1 MRKLHRPL
9 VSTAAAMAV
18 STLAVGC
25 SVQIGGSGDL
35 NTSKLENELTAD
47 IEEALPGIPVS
58 VQCPSDIP
66 MAAETSFTCDATV
79 AGQSLT
85 FDITQTDDDGNVD
98 SEPEQAVLLMSK
110 IDEQVAP
117 QLSEQLGGQW
127 QVNCNPPGSQDGVL
141 VAPPGA
147 TFECSFSGVGSNGT
161 ELVDQP
167 MEITVDDLAGN
178 VSWRA

>member
-1 MRKLHRPL
+1 MRRLHRPHL
-9 VSTAAAMAV
+9 LTATALAV
-18 STLAVGC
+18 SVLVVGC
-25 SVQIGGSGDL
+25 SVEIGGSGDL
-35 NTSKLENELTAD
+35 DTSKLQNELTAD
-47 IEEALPGIPVS
+47 IKEALPGIPVS

-85 FDITQTDDDGNVD
+85 FDITQTDNEGNVD

-127 QVNCNPPGSQDGVL
+127 QVTCNPPDSQDGVL
-141 VAPPGA
+141 VAPLGA

-167 MEITVDDLAGN
+167 MEITVEDLAGN

>member
-1 MRKLHRPL
+1 MLNRQHRLIP
-9 VSTAAAMAV
+9 MAV
-18 STLAVGC
+18 VLGVSALIAGC
-25 SVQIGGSGDL
+25 SVQIGGSGGL
-35 NTSKLENELTAD
+35 NTNKLEDELSAD
-47 IEEALPGIPVS
+47 IEAALPGVSVS
-58 VQCPSDIP
+58 VQCPNDIP

-85 FDITQTDDDGNVD
+85 FEITQTDNEGNVD
-98 SEPEQAVLLMSK
+98 SQPEQAVLVMSK

-117 QLSEQLGGQW
+117 QLSKQLGGEW
-127 QVNCNPPGSQDGVL
+127 QVTCNPPGSQDGVL
-141 VAPPGA
+141 VAPVGA

-161 ELVDQP
+161 EIVDQP